1 MLAYYTTLVK
11 KESLLDRLKLDAD
24 ELAVVANDLVC
35 EIKVAANSCKDKN
48 NLC

>member
-24 ELAVVANDLVC
+24 E
-35 EIKVAANSCKDKN
+35 IYTPYFFNSLN
-48 NLC
+48 NS